1 MTTTQSRTQ
10 SDIIKSSNTQLDSY
24 EANLQSADNCTN
36 KVALDIHDAIKLGFF
51 SPSKIKNRKDI
62 NPIAEKYTEEFLQH
76 DWKKLSKLKKDCIK
90 KALPIAIA
98 LDKKSMVAEN
108 DGKQISPTGNIF
120 VKGNSVDTSLNKDN
134 LEKIALNF
142 KQLTNLANKELNI
155 TEGKNKST
163 KLELACS
170 KVIEILDDTP
180 QDKNDNWVFT
190 PKELSKMTMLV
201 NKINKMKAEYNEAN
215 KSNKK
220 SA

>member
-1 MTTTQSRTQ
+1 M
-10 SDIIKSSNTQLDSY
+10 
-24 EANLQSADNCTN
+24 
-36 KVALDIHDAIKLGFF
+36 
-51 SPSKIKNRKDI
+51 
-62 NPIAEKYTEEFLQH
+62 
-76 DWKKLSKLKKDCIK
+76 
-90 KALPIAIA
+90 
-98 LDKKSMVAEN
+98 
-108 DGKQISPTGNIF
+108 
-120 VKGNSVDTSLNKDN
+120 NKDN

-180 QDKNDNWVFT
+180 QDKNDNWVYT

>member
-1 MTTTQSRTQ
+1 MTTSTRTQ

-51 SPSKIKNRKDI
+51 TPSKIKNRKDV

-90 KALPIAIA
+90 KAMPIAIA
-98 LDKKSMVAEN
+98 LNKKSMVVEN

-142 KQLTNLANKELNI
+142 KQLSNLATKELGI
-155 TEGKNKST
+155 REGKGKSS

-170 KVIEILDDTP
+170 KVIEILNETP
-180 QDKNDNWVFT
+180 QDDKDNWVFSS
-190 PKELSKMTMLV
+190 KEISKMTMLT
-201 NKINKMKAEYNEAN
+201 NLINKMKAEFNEAN
-215 KSNKK
+215 KIKK